1 MSIVD
6 PGLTQV
12 LCSLLLLPT
21 HKQGKVCPNTTP
33 HLHLPLHCVKGEGE
47 GLGHC
52 GSQADIG
59 KVLEEREPIPGS
71 IPDFLQVHV
80 N

>member
-1 MSIVD
+1 MSILD
-6 PGLTQV
+6 PGLAQT

-21 HKQGKVCPNTTP
+21 HIQGKVPPNTSP
-33 HLHLPLHCVKGEGE
+33 HLHLPLHRVKGEGE

-52 GSQADIG
+52 SSQADIG
-59 KVLEEREPIPGS
+59 KVLEERELIPGS